1 MRLTPPDFNA
11 LNEEQR
17 HVYDS
22 VAQGPRGGVRGPLAL
37 WLHRPQFAGYAQALG
52 AYCRYDTALEPR
64 LSELAILVTA
74 RAWSSEYEWFAHKTI
89 AVAAGLSPDIV
100 EAIRRGANPSFER
113 DDEAVVHDFSRE
125 LHAQRK
131 VSEATY
137 SRAVQILGSHRVV
150 DLVGLLGYYTLISMT
165 INVFEI
171 PLPEGETLQ
180 LGAAPGEEEAN
191 G

>member
-1 MRLTPPDFNA
+1 MRLKPPDFDA

-17 HVYDS
+17 QVYNA

-37 WLHRPQFAGYAQALG
+37 WLHRPHFAGYAQALG
-52 AYCRYDTALEPR
+52 GYCRYNTALEPR

-74 RAWSSEYEWFAHKTI
+74 RAWTSEYEWFAHKTI
-89 AVAAGLSPDIV
+89 AVEAGLPPDTV
-100 EAIRRGANPSFER
+100 EAIRRGEDPNFVR
-113 DDEAVVHDFSRE
+113 DDEAAVHDFSRE
-125 LHAQRK
+125 LHTKRK
-131 VSEATY
+131 VGDATY
-137 SRAVQILGSHRVV
+137 RRAVQILGSDRVV

-171 PLPEGETLQ
+171 PLPEGEPEQ
-180 LGAAPGEEEAN
+180 LGPVPDEEQTD